1 MHSSLLVPL
10 AAAVACLQV
19 GMTLRW
25 EGVVEHQ
32 GAVAVGWFG
41 ALWLLLERRR
51 AQGVRLH
58 LAEAIVG
65 ASLVGFA
72 CAVTV
77 VTWEGYR
84 AAHRLLPLLAGLG
97 LAVLASGVRGL
108 PQHGRLLAVLGAALL
123 SPLPSVVRERTA
135 FLEPTAAA
143 AEVLVQLAGTP
154 VAREGVL
161 LFVDGGTVEVTPLCS
176 GLKLAGQLGVLA
188 LLLLCL
194 FRTTAR
200 QKVGVVLAA
209 VFVGFLVNT
218 GRVAFLTLVAAHA
231 QDDFVFWDGDGL
243 GSNVFPLVGTL
254 LAASAWWLLLGGV
267 RGLRAASGGPQPPT
281 VARYTTPSPSSP

>member
-1 MHSSLLVPL
+1 
-10 AAAVACLQV
+10 
-19 GMTLRW
+19 
-25 EGVVEHQ
+25 
-32 GAVAVGWFG
+32 
-41 ALWLLLERRR
+41 
-51 AQGVRLH
+51 
-58 LAEAIVG
+58 
-65 ASLVGFA
+65 
-72 CAVTV
+72 
-77 VTWEGYR
+77 
-84 AAHRLLPLLAGLG
+84 
-97 LAVLASGVRGL
+97 GL